1 MTRLVAWA
9 AAVGAVALGFV
20 PWATL
25 LAGGRDDPQ
34 AWAMLAAWWQGTVL
48 VAGLAA
54 AATVLDRRLGLLAR
68 RPWEP
73 LVAWAERRPITAS
86 WLVAGLAASAYAW
99 LAGVVFDRE
108 ALLIDEIVQALQG
121 RIFTEGR
128 LARPAFAER
137 AFFSI
142 PLLVDRGGLVFGQ
155 FPPGWPA
162 VLGAFELVDARWL
175 AGPVTTGLGIAAAAW
190 WLRAVEPHAPTRWLA
205 LLLCAGSPFLA
216 FQAGTQMNHAPA
228 TAALVLGLGGTAHAL
243 LAPATARATGGGRI
257 GAAFAGGLGF
267 GLAATTR
274 PLDALCFALPAAAWW
289 LVAVTRERGRLGAML
304 ASGAG
309 VALPVAATLWFN
321 WRTTGAPLLF
331 AYLYHWGPSHSIGFH
346 DSPYRTPHTPRL
358 GLELASLYLFRLNR
372 VLYEVPVPAL
382 AAPVAAWV
390 LSRRLR
396 AADVT
401 ALVACVLLVASYW
414 AYFHDGWYLGPR
426 FLVPVVPVLAL
437 WTARLPRLVAERWP
451 GVPSLALRWGLLAAA
466 GVGAGSL
473 WPTAFANYHTGLGT
487 MRLHG
492 EALADA
498 AGVRG
503 ALVFVRESWG
513 ATLYARMVAREVLP
527 GDVEWV
533 YKRADQC
540 ALSQLTDSLERA
552 AVRGA
557 AALAAYERLVGD
569 SLRLRPLPSLV
580 DQSGRF
586 DPGRPLTPACER
598 LAAEE
603 REGFTLLA
611 PRLLDR
617 TDNIYARDLGGRDT
631 LLLRA
636 HPARPVFRLRAAG
649 SEVGAPLIF
658 ERLSR
663 DSIVA
668 AARAGR

>member
-1 MTRLVAWA
+1 MTRLVARV
-9 AAVGAVALGFV
+9 AAVGALALGFV

-25 LAGGRDDPQ
+25 LPGGRDDPQ
-34 AWAMLAAWWQGTVL
+34 AWAMLEAWWQGTFL

-54 AATVLDRRLGLLAR
+54 VATVLDRRLGLLAR

-73 LVAWAERRPITAS
+73 LVAWAERRPAAAS
-86 WLVAGLAASAYAW
+86 WLAAVLAASAYAW
-99 LAGVVFDRE
+99 IASAVFDRE

-128 LARPAFAER
+128 LARPAFTER

-142 PLLVDRGGLVFGQ
+142 PLLVDRGSLVFGQ
-155 FPPGWPA
+155 FPPGWPT
-162 VLGAFELVDARWL
+162 VLGVFELADARWL
-175 AGPVTTGLGIAAAAW
+175 AGPVMAGLGVAATAW

-205 LLLCAGSPFLA
+205 LLVCAGAPFLA
-216 FQAGTQMNHAPA
+216 YQAGTQMNHAPA
-228 TAALVLGLGGTAHAL
+228 TAALMLGLGGTAHAL
-243 LAPATARATGGGRI
+243 LAPATGGGRV

-274 PLDALCFALPAAAWW
+274 PLDALCFALPAAGWW
-289 LVAVTRERGRLGAML
+289 LVAAARERERLTAML

-331 AYLYHWGPSHSIGFH
+331 GYLYHWGPSHSIGFH
-346 DSPYRTPHTPRL
+346 DSPFRTAHTPRL
-358 GLELASLYLFRLNR
+358 GLELVSLYLFRLNR
-372 VLYEVPVPAL
+372 VLYEWPVPAL
-382 AAPVAAWV
+382 AAPVASW
-390 LSRRLR
+390 LLTRRLR
-396 AADVT
+396 AVDVT
-401 ALVACVLLVASYW
+401 SLLAGMLLVASYW

-426 FLVPVVPVLAL
+426 FLVPLVPMLAL

-451 GVPSLALRWGLLAAA
+451 DVPSLAVRWGLVAAA
-466 GVGAGSL
+466 GVGSVTL
-473 WPTAFANYHTGLGT
+473 WPTTFSNYRTGLGT

-513 ATLYARMVAREVLP
+513 ATLFARLLARDVAP

-540 ALSQLTDSLERA
+540 VLEQLTDSLERA
-552 AVRGA
+552 DVRGA
-557 AALAAYERLVGD
+557 AALAVYTGLVAD
-569 SLRLRPLPSLV
+569 SLRVRPAPALV
-580 DQSGRF
+580 DRSGRF
-586 DPGRPLTPACER
+586 DPTRPLAPACER

-603 REGFTLLA
+603 RAGFTLLA

-617 TDNIYARDLGGRDT
+617 SDNVYARDLGGRDT
-631 LLLRA
+631 LLLLA
-636 HPARPVFRLRAAG
+636 HPSRPVFRLRAAG
-649 SEVGAPLIF
+649 TEVGAPLVF

-663 DSIVA
+663 DSLWA
-668 AARAGR
+668 AARAGP